1 MYKTIAKIAVSAAL
15 LWLVFRGVDTE
26 ELGAQLLSVAPAA
39 MAVALA
45 ALVVLAAVQAVR
57 WSAVVRAIG
66 DAYAFGPALK
76 AVFVGLFFNQALPSS
91 IGGDAMRM
99 WRARQDGLPLMAA
112 VNSVLLD
119 RLVALGALLLI
130 VAVGAP
136 YLFTLHDGTE
146 VRAVLVM
153 IVVAGFAGL
162 ALLMVLD
169 RMPAGLLRFRVFA
182 AAARLS
188 ADARAVLLAPRHAVP
203 VIVLSVLIHLGA
215 ALAVLAIARG
225 LDIEVGWVDCMLLV
239 PLVLLVSV
247 LPISI
252 AGWGLREGAMV
263 TLFGLVGVPAAKALA
278 LSVLFGLTIMAV
290 GVLGGAVWL
299 ASGSRRPTGDPL
311 RAPVT
316 PSVD

>member
-1 MYKTIAKIAVSAAL
+1 MYKTIAKVAVSAAL
-15 LWLVFRGVDTE
+15 LWLVFRGVDIE

-39 MAVALA
+39 MAVAVA
-45 ALVVLAAVQAVR
+45 ALIALAAVQAVR

-66 DAYAFGPALK
+66 GAYGFVPALK

-99 WRARQDGLPLMAA
+99 WRARQDGLPLAAA

-136 YLFTLHDGTE
+136 YLFALHGGAE
-146 VRAVLVM
+146 VRAVLVL
-153 IVVAGFAGL
+153 IIVAGFAGL

-169 RMPAGLLRFRVFA
+169 RMPAALLRWRLFA

-188 ADARAVLLAPRHAVP
+188 ADARAVLLAPRHAAP
-203 VIVLSVLIHLGA
+203 VVGLSVLIHLGA
-215 ALAVLAIARG
+215 SLAVLVIARG

-263 TLFGLVGVPAAKALA
+263 TLFGLIGVPAAKALA
-278 LSVLFGLTIMAV
+278 LSVLFGLAILAV

-299 ASGSRRPTGDPL
+299 ASGSRRPAGDPL
-311 RAPVT
+311 RSPVT
-316 PSVD
+316 PSAD